1 MSTTTATSTPT
12 GALEKFHYDDGIV
25 KKFVVVT
32 LVWAAVAFL
41 LGVLV
46 ALQLSDW
53 RLNFDLPWLTYGR
66 LRPLHT
72 NAAIF
77 AFAGNAIFAGIY
89 YSTQRLLKSRMFSD
103 RLSNIHFWG
112 WQAIIVAAAITLP
125 MGISVSKEYAE
136 LEWPIDLAI
145 AGIWVVFAINF
156 FGTIFKRRE
165 KHMYVAIWFYI
176 ATIVTVALLHI
187 VNSINIPVTL
197 WKSYPV
203 FAGAQDALVQWWYG
217 HNAVAFFLTTP
228 FLGLMYYYLPKA
240 ANRPV
245 YSYRLSIVHF
255 WSLVFIYIW
264 AGPHHLLYTALPDW
278 AQTLGMLFSV
288 MLLAPSWGG
297 MINGLLTLRGA
308 WDKVR
313 VDPILKMFVAALTFY
328 GMSTFEGPLLSIK
341 SVNLLGHYTDWII
354 GHVHGG
360 TLGWNGFMSFAM
372 IYWLVPKLWRTK
384 LYSVQLANWHFW
396 TGLLGTLTYY
406 ISMVSA
412 GITQGL
418 MLRAIDSTGRLQ
430 YPDFIETVTKI
441 VPLYWV
447 RALAGVLYLGGF
459 LLMAYNI
466 WMTVRSAP
474 AEQKDEEAVAPK
486 LLVGSSAVSA
496 TVDKFHR
503 QLEGMGGAFTALTVV
518 SVMIGGAIEIIPT
531 WFVGGYLQAPPGVTP
546 YSALQLHGRDIYV
559 REGCYTCHSQMV
571 RPIPAETL
579 RYGAYSR
586 AEESA
591 YDRPF
596 QWGSK
601 RTGPDLARL
610 GGKYPDLWHFRH
622 MLNPRDVVAG
632 SLMPSYPWLFEDK
645 TDFKVIGKKLAVMK
659 QLGVPYSEEQVAKAS
674 FDARAEAE
682 RIAAGLSEQGAPP
695 KVADKEIIALIAYLQ
710 KLGADFQ
717 KGGIQ

>member
-1 MSTTTATSTPT
+1 MSTTTANSTPT
-12 GALEKFHYDDGIV
+12 GELEKFQYDDGIV

-32 LVWAAVAFL
+32 LIWAAVAFL
-41 LGVLV
+41 LGILV

-89 YSTQRLLKSRMFSD
+89 YSTQRLLKTRMFSD
-103 RLSNIHFWG
+103 KLSSIHFWG

-125 MGISVSKEYAE
+125 LGISVSKEYAE
-136 LEWPIDLAI
+136 LEWPIDIAI

-156 FGTIFKRRE
+156 FGTIVKRRE

-187 VNSINIPVTL
+187 VNSINIPVSL

-264 AGPHHLLYTALPDW
+264 AGPHHLLYTALPEW
-278 AQTLGMLFSV
+278 AQTLGMIFSV

-372 IYWLVPKLWRTK
+372 IYWLVPKLWRTT

-396 TGLLGTLTYY
+396 TGLLGTLAYY

-459 LLMAYNI
+459 LVMAYNI
-466 WMTVRSAP
+466 WMTVKSAP
-474 AEQKDEEAVAPK
+474 AEQKDEEAVAPR
-486 LLVGSSAVSA
+486 LVLGSSTLTT

-518 SVMIGGAIEIIPT
+518 SVMVGGAIEIIPT
-531 WFVGGYLQAPPGVTP
+531 WFVGGYLEAPPSVTP
-546 YSALQLHGRDIYV
+546 YTALQLHGRDIYV

-610 GGKYPDLWHFRH
+610 AGKYPDLWHFRH

-632 SLMPSYPWLFEDK
+632 SLMPSYPWLFEDR
-645 TDFKVIGKKLAVMK
+645 TNFKVMSKKMAVMK
-659 QLGVPYSEEQVAKAS
+659 QLGVPYTDEQVEKAS
-674 FDARAEAE
+674 VDAQAEAE
-682 RIAAGLSEQGAPP
+682 RIAAGLTEQGAPP

-710 KLGADFQ
+710 KLGADFK